1 MGRGAMTPLC
11 FGKRWASDMAEIPV
25 SIDELIARYGPS
37 LNDTPAGG
45 WEYQGEPDAL
55 VKTHCCFCGVQC
67 GIQLKVKDNAV
78 VGFEPWEEF
87 PLNKG
92 MLCPKGVKRYLQG
105 SHRDRLTE
113 PLIRTGTGFR
123 EATWAEAMDLVE
135 KNIRRI
141 QGDHGRDSFALL
153 SG

>member
-1 MGRGAMTPLC
+1 
-11 FGKRWASDMAEIPV
+11 MAKLPTTVEAL
-25 SIDELIARYGPS
+25 IDRYGPH
-37 LNDTPAGG
+37 LNEMPAAPASAGP
-45 WEYQGEPDAL
+45 EHL